1 MRNSSWIEN
10 ISLIQKKNL
19 SRLWKSLKI
28 ILRFFRATYE
38 REQIKK
44 LTIWLKVISEYSWM
58 VQKLTYYL
66 WAGRFRPFTVIIR
79 ILTSSF

>member
-44 LTIWLKVISEYSWM
+44 LTIWLKVISSTHEWFNSW
-58 VQKLTYYL
+58 LTIYELIDFDRLPWSLGY
-66 WAGRFRPFTVIIR
+66 
-79 ILTSSF
+79 

>member
-19 SRLWKSLKI
+19 SKLWKSLKI
-28 ILRFFRATYE
+28 ILRFVRATYE

-44 LTIWLKVISEYSWM
+44 LTIWLKVISEYSLR
-58 VQKLTYYL
+58 VQQLTYYL